1 MENKQIK
8 VKKNKLFSL
17 KFENKRQVYALL
29 FILPWLIGFIIFF
42 VFPLIKSFVLTFQT
56 QSGDSFVP
64 NGIGNYKK
72 LFGDFTITYDNKEYT
87 MVRIIL
93 ETLQE
98 ILFEMPLIIIFS
110 LFIAVILNQKF
121 RGRGVV
127 RTIFFL
133 PIVFSSGVVA
143 GLIQSNN
150 AGGFLEQVISNQPLY
165 KALDITYLFKAG
177 GIPESVVNVLSS
189 AAGQVFKVISYSGVQ
204 ILIFLSALQSIS
216 PTLYEVG
223 KIEGANSYESFWK
236 ITLPS
241 IMPMI
246 IATTVYT
253 FVDVVARS
261 KITYIIRET
270 EKNAGLGSINL
281 ASTISIIFLG
291 ITVVLLGVIV
301 FILGRMYR
309 SGKR

>member
-1 MENKQIK
+1 MENNQTK

-17 KFENKRQVYALL
+17 KFENKRQLYALL
-29 FILPWLIGFIIFF
+29 FILPWLIGFIAFF
-42 VFPLIKSFVLTFQT
+42 IVPLIRGFILTFQT
-56 QSGDSFVP
+56 KTGDAFVW
-64 NGIGNYKK
+64 NGFGNYSK
-72 LFGDFTITYDNKEYT
+72 LFSDFTITYDNKEYT
-87 MVRIIL
+87 IVRIIL

-133 PIVFSSGVVA
+133 PIVFSSGIIA

-150 AGGFLEQVISNQPLY
+150 AGGFLEKVISSQPLY
-165 KALDITYLFKAG
+165 QSLDITYLFKAG
-177 GIPESVVNVLSS
+177 GIPSSVVDLLSS

-270 EKNAGLGSINL
+270 EKLPIGGSINL
-281 ASTISIIFLG
+281 ASTISIIFLL
-291 ITVVLLGVIV
+291 ITVVLLGIIV
-301 FILGRMYR
+301 FVLGRMYR